1 MNETKEVTCLSS
13 PFHSRLSPERR
24 TWGVSGSDEMEWK
37 GKWWKTWSEPKWVT
51 NGGSGH
57 RNEDYLMSAASQ
69 RSVTQ
74 LDSRKSYIHNPP
86 LISSHILSSS
96 LLSLRSSLLTF
107 LTPSVVRHSRREPKG
122 VGRGCRE
129 TRLTPRPDRTWEG
142 RVKAWGVSLTVHPHP
157 NPHLATF
164 TLSPCLLPSPSF
176 RSARRAPLRGENERG
191 MGS

>member
-1 MNETKEVTCLSS
+1 MRLTFPS

-122 VGRGCRE
+122 VGRGCRTKSRRHGGRRWVEWRKRDARCGGKQSAEREE
-129 TRLTPRPDRTWEG
+129 T
-142 RVKAWGVSLTVHPHP
+142 
-157 NPHLATF
+157 
-164 TLSPCLLPSPSF
+164 
-176 RSARRAPLRGENERG
+176 
-191 MGS
+191 